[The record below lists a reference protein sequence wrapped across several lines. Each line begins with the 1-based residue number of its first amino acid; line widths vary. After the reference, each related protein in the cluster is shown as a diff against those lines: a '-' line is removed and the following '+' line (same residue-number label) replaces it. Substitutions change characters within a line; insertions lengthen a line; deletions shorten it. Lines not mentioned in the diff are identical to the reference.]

1 MTTPTFYET
10 IKSIHNELPNNMEFG
25 EQVRS
30 LIWKI
35 EEADQPDPNQL
46 KIEFPE

>member
-10 IKSIHNELPNNMEFG
+10 IKSLHNELPNNMEFG

-30 LIWKI
+30 LNFLIIWNLENKL
-35 EEADQPDPNQL
+35 EV
-46 KIEFPE
+46 